1 MIPYSTQSIDEIDVS
16 SVIKALKSKR
26 LTQGR
31 ININFENKIAKY
43 TKSKFCLTTNS
54 ASSALLLA
62 CKSLNLKKN
71 DVAWTVPNTYV
82 ATANAIL
89 QAELKIDFVDID
101 INTYN
106 ISIEKL
112 EKKLELAKKINK
124 LPKLLIPVHFGGLP
138 CDMKKISSLAK
149 KYNFKIIE
157 DASHALGSKIL
168 KKPIGNCEYSDLCV
182 FSFHPVKIITTGE
195 GGAITTNNKTYYK
208 KINALRSGGVIREK
222 KSLINKKMPKWYYE
236 QHYLGYNFRLNEIQA
251 ALGISQLKKIN
262 ILNYKRKNIA
272 KRYYKDLIN
281 LPIKTPVIKK
291 FYENSNHLF
300 VIKIQSFKKNRD
312 FVYKQ
317 LLKNGIESNVHYI
330 PVFLH
335 PFFKKYKFNKKKLLN
350 SYKYYEE
357 ALSIPIYPNM
367 SFKEQTKVI
376 NSIRKILK

>member
-1 MIPYSTQSIDEIDVS
+1 
-16 SVIKALKSKR
+16 
-26 LTQGR
+26 
-31 ININFENKIAKY
+31 
-43 TKSKFCLTTNS
+43 
-54 ASSALLLA
+54 
-62 CKSLNLKKN
+62 
-71 DVAWTVPNTYV
+71 
-82 ATANAIL
+82 
-89 QAELKIDFVDID
+89 
-101 INTYN
+101 
-106 ISIEKL
+106 
-112 EKKLELAKKINK
+112 
-124 LPKLLIPVHFGGLP
+124 
-138 CDMKKISSLAK
+138 
-149 KYNFKIIE
+149 
-157 DASHALGSKIL
+157 
-168 KKPIGNCEYSDLCV
+168 LCV

>member
-251 ALGISQLKKIN
+251 ALGIS
-262 ILNYKRKNIA
+262 
-272 KRYYKDLIN
+272 
-281 LPIKTPVIKK
+281 
-291 FYENSNHLF
+291 
-300 VIKIQSFKKNRD
+300 
-312 FVYKQ
+312 
-317 LLKNGIESNVHYI
+317 
-330 PVFLH
+330 
-335 PFFKKYKFNKKKLLN
+335 
-350 SYKYYEE
+350 
-357 ALSIPIYPNM
+357 
-367 SFKEQTKVI
+367 
-376 NSIRKILK
+376 